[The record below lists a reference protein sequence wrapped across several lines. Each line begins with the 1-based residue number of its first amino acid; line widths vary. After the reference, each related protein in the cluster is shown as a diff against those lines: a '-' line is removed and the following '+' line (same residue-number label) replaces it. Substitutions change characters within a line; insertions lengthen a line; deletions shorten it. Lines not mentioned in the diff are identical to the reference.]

1 MDTGPAGCTFSYM
14 SVFTVL
20 LCTLRHHCSRPWAS
34 LSGITLCLN
43 LQLEEIDVVSTSQQ
57 TKGGRLITA
66 NGQRD
71 LDLIAARIE
80 RSTRDE
86 VDFEEE

>member
-1 MDTGPAGCTFSYM
+1 M
-14 SVFTVL
+14 SVFTIL
-20 LCTLRHHCSRPWAS
+20 LCTLRHHSSRTRASISEILLCS
-34 LSGITLCLN
+34 N

>member
-1 MDTGPAGCTFSYM
+1 MAFGCLLSVLVHLDHITGMVKVFM
-14 SVFTVL
+14 SERWLHFHV
-20 LCTLRHHCSRPWAS
+20 
-34 LSGITLCLN
+34 
-43 LQLEEIDVVSTSQQ
+43 QLEEIDVVSTSTQS
-57 TKGGRLITA
+57 KGGRLITA

-80 RSTRDE
+80 RNTRDE

>member
-1 MDTGPAGCTFSYM
+1 M
-14 SVFTVL
+14 SEPC
-20 LCTLRHHCSRPWAS
+20 LCVC
-34 LSGITLCLN
+34 
-43 LQLEEIDVVSTSQQ
+43 LQLEEIDVVSTSSQS
-57 TKGGRLITA
+57 KGGRLITA

-80 RSTRDE
+80 RNTREE

>member
-1 MDTGPAGCTFSYM
+1 M
-14 SVFTVL
+14 SE
-20 LCTLRHHCSRPWAS
+20 
-34 LSGITLCLN
+34 LCLPVHV
-43 LQLEEIDVVSTSQQ
+43 QLEEIDVVSTSTQS
-57 TKGGRLITA
+57 KGGRLITA

-80 RSTRDE
+80 RNTRDE